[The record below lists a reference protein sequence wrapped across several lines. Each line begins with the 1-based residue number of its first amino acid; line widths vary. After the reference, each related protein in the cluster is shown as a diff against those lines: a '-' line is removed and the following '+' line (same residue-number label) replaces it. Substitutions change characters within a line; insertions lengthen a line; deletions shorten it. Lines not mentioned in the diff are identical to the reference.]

1 MTRTTKVVAVPRSSK
16 AATQDFLNNNL
27 TPELSRQQVALLLT
41 SGELLR
47 NVRELTPGDRTK
59 LVEKIDQVRMTR
71 QPVSSL

>member
-1 MTRTTKVVAVPRSSK
+1 MTRTTKAVAVPRSSK
-16 AATQDFLNNNL
+16 AAIQDFLNNNL
-27 TPELSRQQVALLLT
+27 TPELSRQQAALLLT

-71 QPVSSL
+71 QSVSSL